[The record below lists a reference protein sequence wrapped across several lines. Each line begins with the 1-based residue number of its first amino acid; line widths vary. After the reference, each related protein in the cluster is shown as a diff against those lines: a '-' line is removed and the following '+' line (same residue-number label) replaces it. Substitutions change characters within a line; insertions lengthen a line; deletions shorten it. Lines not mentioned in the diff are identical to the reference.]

1 MELLLIRHGESEA
14 DLLKVHEG
22 RADFPLTDRGRQ
34 QVQLM
39 ADRVKKEFPP
49 EIIWASTLQRASE
62 TASILSEK
70 IGCSIHF
77 EEELMEFNNGI
88 QAGQTFEEAK
98 KYPIPKYL
106 HDRFEEGESHIEFR
120 MRIESIFSKILSS
133 SLHNR
138 IAIVAHGGVINCLL
152 RSFFHMP
159 VNKDFY
165 FKNGDTGISY
175 IEITDQGNVIHFLN
189 NTSHL
194 SKLS

>member
-1 MELLLIRHGESEA
+1 MEVLLIRHGESEA
-14 DLLKVHEG
+14 DVLNVHEG
-22 RADFPLTDRGRQ
+22 RADFPLTDLGRK

-39 ADRVKKEFPP
+39 AERVRNEFPP
-49 EIIWASTLQRASE
+49 GIIWASTLQRASE

-70 IGCSIHF
+70 VGCSIHF
-77 EEELMEFNNGI
+77 EEELMEYNNGV
-88 QAGQTFEEAK
+88 QAGLTFEEAN

-133 SLHNR
+133 SLHDR

-152 RSFFHMP
+152 RSFFRMP
-159 VNKDFY
+159 VTKDFY

-175 IEITDQGNVIHFLN
+175 IEITEQRNVIRFLN
-189 NTSHL
+189 DTSHL
-194 SKLS
+194 SK